1 MSESAARAHRS
12 VSAAIVAGG
21 ANERFGGEPKGLRT
35 VGGLR
40 LIDRVVAAVRTVTHD
55 VALIANAPDAE
66 QWLPRVP
73 VRRDA
78 RTERGSVVG
87 IHSALLGARD
97 IVLVVAWDM
106 PFVSADLLAALV
118 SRARD
123 GASAVVPEGRNG
135 PEPFCAAYTSE
146 CLPTIEDAIVRGEYR
161 KQFLRRGV
169 DIIGIG
175 VVGVN
180 IIRIDFDR
188 LVELQDVVAEIDDN
202 LKSIRCRRGFRPVGS
217 KRV

>member
-1 MSESAARAHRS
+1 VSESAAPTGRP

-55 VALIANAPDAE
+55 LVLIANAPDAE
-66 QWLPRVP
+66 KWLPRVP

-87 IHSALLGARD
+87 IHSALVGARD

-106 PFVSADLLAALV
+106 PFVSADLLAAIV
-118 SRARD
+118 RRARA
-123 GASAVVPEGRNG
+123 GASAVVPEGRSG
-135 PEPFCAAYTSE
+135 PEPFCAAYTAE
-146 CLPTIEDAIVRGEYR
+146 CLPAIEDAIVRGEYR
-161 KQFLRRGV
+161 MSSLVARLP
-169 DIIGIG
+169 G
-175 VVGVN
+175 VVRLGSGEVSAFGDPTRLFFNVN
-180 IIRIDFDR
+180 TPADWKT
-188 LVELQDVVAEIDDN
+188 AEQMAAA
-202 LKSIRCRRGFRPVGS
+202 G
-217 KRV
+217 